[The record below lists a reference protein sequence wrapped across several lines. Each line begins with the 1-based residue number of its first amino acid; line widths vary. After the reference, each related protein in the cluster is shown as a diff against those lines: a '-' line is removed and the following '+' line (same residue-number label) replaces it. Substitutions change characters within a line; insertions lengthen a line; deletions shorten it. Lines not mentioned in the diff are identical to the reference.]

1 MRTGKDE
8 KTAMELLLARYARK
22 LLMKYRIHDLHYLSK
37 VVLGKKI
44 TDILRRG
51 VKRTHSS
58 ELTTTTTTTTTP
70 TAAPPPPPPQP
81 SESTPTPTS
90 TQISTPPPSRSSS
103 LFAFLSFASPAP
115 APPDPPASTSSTPP
129 DHGGEREKSDDDA
142 NEGEGEGNGQGDDR
156 EANGNEE
163 AAAAEDEPL
172 RPEPLRNIINSNDF
186 RSALL
191 ALHLQFGVPFP
202 QRYSPS
208 RYFTLLSSLHAGL
221 GEGGIAMGTPP
232 SLNPSCSHHH

>member
-44 TDILRRG
+44 ADILRRG

-58 ELTTTTTTTTTP
+58 ELTTTITTTTTTP
-70 TAAPPPPPPQP
+70 TAAPPPPPPTQP
-81 SESTPTPTS
+81 IESTPTS
-90 TQISTPPPSRSSS
+90 TQISTPTPSRSSS

-115 APPDPPASTSSTPP
+115 APPDPPATSSPPP
-129 DHGGEREKSDDDA
+129 DDDGEREKSDDDA
-142 NEGEGEGNGQGDDR
+142 SCKGEGSDEGDDR
-156 EANGNEE
+156 EANGNAE
-163 AAAAEDEPL
+163 AAAAEEEP

-202 QRYSPS
+202 QRFSPS

-221 GEGGIAMGTPP
+221 GEGGIAMGTPAFPP
-232 SLNPSCSHHH
+232 SRSHHH